1 MNSRYELKQQ
11 DNNFAMIFRLDFK
24 VIVNQNDLSSED
36 VILRSMFFL
45 TLEFLIQK
53 SDNKT
58 LMFFLQDPDFFS
70 NTAHLD

>member
-24 VIVNQNDLSSED
+24 VIVNQNGLSSED

-53 SDNKT
+53 SETK
-58 LMFFLQDPDFFS
+58 L
-70 NTAHLD
+70 